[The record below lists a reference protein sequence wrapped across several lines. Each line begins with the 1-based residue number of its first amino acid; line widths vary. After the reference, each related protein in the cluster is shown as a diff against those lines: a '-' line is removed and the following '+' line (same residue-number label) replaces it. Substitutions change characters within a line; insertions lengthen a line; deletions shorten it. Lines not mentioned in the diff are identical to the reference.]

1 MIIIR
6 LPNICIIISF
16 HRQDRHHKH
25 PPLKLSDNT
34 NSSKSEMYEQD
45 DDTIPIMDRVQRKTT
60 TMVVKNIPPT
70 PLDVS
75 TLLSCKIN
83 YIVVFVLLIPS
94 LMYSRPRF
102 STSNSIYLQEMLYR
116 PTGRISQM
124 TQNDIVTMA
133 WTYFLVAI
141 AGAFTPVLHLLCDD
155 WISTLGLETL
165 RSFHLNPH
173 LGRLYRTKAFFGVLL
188 EKFRKCDPVYTSNT
202 ALHKTQASA
211 KETRCEYMFVPN
223 KIQRNSPLE
232 PEDLFDEFENKI
244 SRKTKFGRL
253 NGHPTE
259 KNDILSSVAKTSDPA
274 KRSFS
279 PIREIEENIDIKN
292 SRSSGTKNPTYD
304 DLMELKDDLHYL

>member
-1 MIIIR
+1 
-6 LPNICIIISF
+6 
-16 HRQDRHHKH
+16 
-25 PPLKLSDNT
+25 
-34 NSSKSEMYEQD
+34 MYVQD
-45 DDTIPIMDRVQRKTT
+45 DDTIPIMDRVQRKTS

-83 YIVVFVLLIPS
+83 FIVVFVLLIPS
-94 LMYSRPRF
+94 LMYSRPSF
-102 STSNSIYLQEMLYR
+102 STSNSIYLREMLYR
-116 PTGRISQM
+116 PTGRISQI

-173 LGRLYRTKAFFGVLL
+173 LDRFYRTKAFFGVLL
-188 EKFRKCDPVYTSNT
+188 EKFRKCDPIYTSNT
-202 ALHKTQASA
+202 ALQETQASA
-211 KETRCEYMFVPN
+211 KETQCEYIFVPN
-223 KIQRNSPLE
+223 KKQRTPLE
-232 PEDLFDEFENKI
+232 PEDLFDEFENKL

-253 NGHPTE
+253 NDHLRD
-259 KNDILSSVAKTSDPA
+259 KKDMLSSVAKTSDAA
-274 KRSFS
+274 KKSFS

-292 SRSSGTKNPTYD
+292 SSSSGTKNPTYD